1 MSNTLSCL
9 SRIFTAMLLFTPVA
23 FSQAPADDLNG
34 KTIHLYVE
42 SDEYSAFY
50 FQYGDLPFTNPSRYH
65 YAITLAGRDE
75 FQQDFFFSSNGNSPA
90 GEHLKWKLGKSGLGP
105 TAEVRISV
113 ADFQGKDTM
122 WVIVDPAGSI
132 TAPPIIL
139 LAAPRILNILNPW
152 TPTAPM
158 LVWGGNKT
166 RRMTTTPGRCGW
178 FTAMLLDP
186 TLVSGHFAEI
196 NHSDTYG
203 LAGYGSSADFDFSAI
218 FATHNA
224 AQSAAQ
230 GKSIW
235 LNSKTNDWTPA
246 WPGIDGDCQYM
257 MAVMARDFS
266 RDHPDFDFTGITG
279 SGHTK
284 GMVQPILGPDRRPVS
299 TGISLTAPQTYGSFD
314 KWWSTDSTNANPDL
328 RSYESCID
336 LPMSKSSDGLW
347 EYDSYRDSPSDHS
360 FFPLEGPEH
369 NRHGDALPTTCYV
382 KPPPDTTTW
391 VTGGPS
397 RNGNFCMESHAKF
410 IYRPGQ
416 TFSFRGDDDV
426 WVFIDNKLVV
436 DLGGIHTSMSDSID
450 LDKLNLTP
458 GREYPWDFFYCDRQP
473 CASALRM
480 KTSIYFKQ
488 QRALYGIQV
497 SGNTPGSISLEIW
510 NRTGGNGSCASA
522 VSAGDS
528 SKASNLVYQLLD
540 AAGKVMETLQNG
552 KTYYG
557 GITIA
562 TPVITV
568 DTSKINATLLLP
580 GATYRVVAFEP
591 ANARLV
597 VEIPFRV
604 PGSPTALIR
613 RKTADAKHRSG
624 RPRNV
629 LGRTV
634 PVFPDRV
641 HSPATFRKAASSG
654 PGK

>member
-1 MSNTLSCL
+1 MSDTLSCL
-9 SRIFTAMLLFTPVA
+9 SRIFAAMSLFAPLA
-23 FSQAPADDLNG
+23 FPQAPADDLNG

-42 SDEYSAFY
+42 SDGYGAFY
-50 FQYGDLPFTNPSRYH
+50 FQNGDLPFTNPSPYN
-65 YAITLAGRDE
+65 YTITLAGRDV
-75 FQQDFFFSSNGNSPA
+75 FQQDFLFTSNGNSPE
-90 GEHLKWKLGKSGLGP
+90 GEHLKWKLGKTGLSS
-105 TAEVRISV
+105 TAEVRITV
-113 ADFQGKDTM
+113 ADFQGRDTM
-122 WVIVDPAGSI
+122 WVVVDPAGPV

-139 LAAPRILNILNPW
+139 LEAPRVLNILNPW

-166 RRMTTTPGRCGW
+166 RKMTTTPGRCGW
-178 FTAMLLDP
+178 FTTMLLDP

-196 NHSDTYG
+196 NNTETYG
-203 LAGYGSSADFDFSAI
+203 LAGYGSSADFDF
-218 FATHNA
+218 A
-224 AQSAAQ
+224 ALSAAQ

-235 LNSKTNDWTPA
+235 LNSKANTWTSA

-257 MAVMARDFS
+257 MAVMVRDFS
-266 RDHPDFDFTGITG
+266 RDHPDFDFAAMTG

-284 GMVQPILGPDRRPVS
+284 GMVQPTLGADRKPVS
-299 TGISLTAPQTYGSFD
+299 TGISLIAPQTYGSFD
-314 KWWSTDSTNANPDL
+314 RWWFTDTANANPKL
-328 RSYESCID
+328 RSYETCID
-336 LPMSKSSDGLW
+336 LPMSKSGDGLW

-360 FFPLEGPEH
+360 FFPLEGVEH
-369 NRHGDALPTTCYV
+369 NRHGDVLPSTCYV

-410 IYRPGQ
+410 IYQPGQ

-436 DLGGIHTSMSDSID
+436 DLGGVHTSMSASVD
-450 LDKLNLTP
+450 LDKLNLIP
-458 GREYPWDFFYCDRQP
+458 GKEYPWDFFYCDRQP

-488 QRALYGIQV
+488 QRALYGNVIP
-497 SGNTPGSISLEIW
+497 GPTPGSTSLEIW
-510 NRTGGNGSCASA
+510 NRTGGNGSCASVA
-522 VSAGDS
+522 SAIDS
-528 SKASNLVYQLLD
+528 SKPSNLSYQLLD
-540 AAGKVMETLQNG
+540 AAGKVVEILENG
-552 KTYYG
+552 KTYHG

-568 DTSKINATLLLP
+568 DTSEITTAVLLP

-604 PGSPTALIR
+604 PGSTTGLKR
-613 RKTADAKHRSG
+613 RKAADAKHRSG

-634 PVFPDRV
+634 PVFPNRV
-641 HSPATFRKAASSG
+641 HSPATFQKPSSSA
-654 PGK
+654 PGG